1 MLYCH
6 LLECPYFISSVIISF
21 SLICLCEYFLEL
33 EISILYVVGLKGRKK
48 KFTSF
53 GVLTVNSFL
62 YEYSLRGEK
71 KTHTDHEVVASS
83 RFWVGLNQWVEV
95 WRLADILKIVFR
107 TKCQMMGALHHAR
120 VTCAADA
127 NEADSYKAIWG
138 RMTTVLLKEPNIS
151 TYIFNTSH
159 FAHAL
164 LCLAYIWATVDRHLC
179 GPMQCWQ
186 ISVYF

>member
-1 MLYCH
+1 M
-6 LLECPYFISSVIISF
+6 
-21 SLICLCEYFLEL
+21 
-33 EISILYVVGLKGRKK
+33 
-48 KFTSF
+48 
-53 GVLTVNSFL
+53 NSFL
-62 YEYSLRGEK
+62 YEYSLRGGG
-71 KTHTDHEVVASS
+71 THTNHEVVASS
-83 RFWVGLNQWVEV
+83 RFWVGLNHWVEV

-138 RMTTVLLKEPNIS
+138 WMTTAFKRTKYIHI
-151 TYIFNTSH
+151 YIFHTSH

-186 ISVYF
+186 TSVIFKKEPLTMRRHYIFQLWTNGTASLLWSLIKAAVLYSHWN